1 MKFSA
6 DKSAVTK
13 KLNFMKLLRF
23 GEQGNEKP
31 GVLLNGI
38 RKDCSAYFTD
48 WNNAFF
54 QNNGLEKLA
63 DLLKTKGDSLP
74 NVSENE
80 RTASCIARPF
90 TIMCVGLNYADH
102 AAEAGMEVPKEPI
115 IFGKLSNTICGAYD
129 NVPIPKGSE
138 KTDWEVELGIILEKD
153 ALYLNSEAEAE
164 DYIAGY
170 CVVNDLSERAFQLER
185 GGQWIKGKSCPNFCP
200 TGPYLVTKDEI
211 KDVLN
216 LNMHLSVNGV
226 TKQNGNTK
234 TMVFNP
240 NHIVYYL
247 SQFMKLEAGDLISSG
262 TPFGVGLG
270 FKPPQY
276 LSAGDVVEL
285 SIDGLGSQKQLFI

>member
-1 MKFSA
+1 
-6 DKSAVTK
+6 
-13 KLNFMKLLRF
+13 MKLLRF
-23 GEQGNEKP
+23 GEQGHEKP

-48 WNNAFF
+48 WNHAFF
-54 QNNGLEKLA
+54 QNKGLEKLA

-80 RTASCIARPF
+80 RSASCIARPSM
-90 TIMCVGLNYADH
+90 IMCIGLNYSDH
-102 AAEAGMEVPKEPI
+102 AAEAGMEVPKEPL
-115 IFGKLSNTICGAYD
+115 IFGKLANTICGAYD

-138 KTDWEVELGIILEKD
+138 KTDWEVELGIVLSKD
-153 ALYLNSEAEAE
+153 ALYLNSEEEAE
-164 DYIAGY
+164 DCIAGY

-216 LNMHLSVNGV
+216 LNMHLSVNRV

-234 TMVFNP
+234 TMVFSP
-240 NHIVYYL
+240 NHIIYYM

>member
-1 MKFSA
+1 
-6 DKSAVTK
+6 
-13 KLNFMKLLRF
+13 MKLLRF
-23 GEQGNEKP
+23 GAQGHEKP

-48 WNNAFF
+48 WNHAFF

-74 NVSENE
+74 SISENE
-80 RTASCIARPF
+80 RSASCIARPSM
-90 TIMCVGLNYADH
+90 IMCVGLNYADH

-115 IFGKLSNTICGAYD
+115 IFGKLANTICGAYD
-129 NVPIPKGSE
+129 NVPIPKDSE
-138 KTDWEVELGIILEKD
+138 KTDWEVELGIILGKD
-153 ALYLNSEAEAE
+153 ALYLNSEEEAE
-164 DYIAGY
+164 DHIAGY

-285 SIDGLGSQKQLFI
+285 SIDGLGSQKQLFV

>member
-1 MKFSA
+1 
-6 DKSAVTK
+6 
-13 KLNFMKLLRF
+13 MKLLRF
-23 GEQGNEKP
+23 GEQGHEKP

-48 WNNAFF
+48 WNHAFF
-54 QNNGLEKLA
+54 QNNGLTNLA
-63 DLLKTKGDSLP
+63 DLLKTKGDALP

-80 RTASCIARPF
+80 RTASCIARPSM
-90 TIMCVGLNYADH
+90 IMCIGLNYFDH
-102 AAEAGMEVPKEPI
+102 AAEAGMEVPKEPL
-115 IFGKLSNTICGAYD
+115 IFGKLANTICGAYD
-129 NVPIPKGSE
+129 NVPIPKCSE
-138 KTDWEVELGIILEKD
+138 KTDWEVELGIILGKD
-153 ALYLNSEAEAE
+153 ALYLNSEEEAE
-164 DYIAGY
+164 DHIAGY

-226 TKQNGNTK
+226 QKQNGNTK
-234 TMVFNP
+234 TMVFSP
-240 NHIVYYL
+240 NHIVYYM

-285 SIDGLGSQKQLFI
+285 SIDGLGSQKQLYI